1 MKFTRLRVEK
11 WRNFVSVDL
20 DIGDRV
26 FLAGPNACGKSNLL
40 DVFRFLRDIAKTGGG
55 LQQAVRDRGGLSKLR
70 CLAARRYSNVRIEV
84 ELESGANGNV
94 TRWRY
99 SIGLRQENKG
109 HRRALLSEEKVWKN
123 EKVILERPDA
133 EDRKDEL
140 RLTQTHLEQIN
151 ANKAFRPI
159 ADELQ
164 EIVYVHLVP
173 QLLKFRSLANPQP
186 GIEDPFGVKFLER
199 ILETP
204 EKTRRARL
212 RKIEKALTIAV
223 PELENLTD
231 MQDEKGD
238 PHLEAVYRHWRP
250 NAGRQREDQ
259 FSDGTLRLIGLL
271 WALLDGDSLLLLE
284 EPELSLHSEIVKKL
298 PALIWRLQRQRGRQ
312 VVLSSHS
319 ADLFADTG
327 VRPEE
332 VVLLRPHG
340 SEGTLVERA
349 ADRAEVMELLQSGL
363 SMAEIVPPLTAPE
376 NAGQLSL
383 FE

>member
-1 MKFTRLRVEK
+1 MKFTRLHLQN
-11 WRNFVSVDL
+11 WRNFVSAEL
-20 DIGDRV
+20 AMGERV

-40 DVFRFLRDIAKTGGG
+40 DAFRFLRDIAKTGGG
-55 LQQAVRDRGGLSKLR
+55 LQQAIKERGGLSKIR
-70 CLAARRYSNVRIEV
+70 CLAARRYPDVKIEV
-84 ELESGANGNV
+84 NLASEANGSS
-94 TRWRY
+94 THWRY
-99 SIGLRQENKG
+99 AIAFRQENKG
-109 HRRALLSEEKVWKN
+109 HRRALLTEEKVWKN
-123 EKVILERPDA
+123 GRIVLDRPDTQDR
-133 EDRKDEL
+133 EDDL

-151 ANKAFRPI
+151 ANQGFRPI

-164 EIVYVHLVP
+164 KIVYVHLVP

-223 PELENLTD
+223 PGLENLTD

-238 PHLEAVYRHWRP
+238 PHLEAVHRHWRP

-319 ADLFADTG
+319 ADLFADAG
-327 VRPEE
+327 VPPEE
-332 VVLLRPHG
+332 IVLLRPHG

-349 ADRAEVMELLQSGL
+349 ADRAEVMALLQSGL

>member
-1 MKFTRLRVEK
+1 MKFTRLHLQN
-11 WRNFVSVDL
+11 WRNFVSAEL
-20 DIGDRV
+20 AIGDRV
-26 FLAGPNACGKSNLL
+26 FIAGPNASGKSNLL
-40 DVFRFLRDIAKTGGG
+40 DAFRFLRDIAKTGGG
-55 LQQAVRDRGGLSKLR
+55 LQQAIRERGGLSKIR
-70 CLAARRYSNVRIEV
+70 CLAARRYPDVKIEV
-84 ELESGANGNV
+84 DLASDANGNA
-94 TRWRY
+94 TKWRY
-99 SIGLRQENKG
+99 AIAFRQENKG
-109 HRRALLSEEKVWKN
+109 HRRALLTEEKVWKN
-123 EKVILERPDA
+123 GSLVLERPDA
-133 EDRKDEL
+133 HDRGDDP
-140 RLTQTHLEQIN
+140 RLTETHLEHIS
-151 ANKAFRPI
+151 ANQKFRPI

-164 EIVYVHLVP
+164 KIVYLHLVP
-173 QLLKFRSLANPQP
+173 QLLKFPLLANPQP
-186 GIEDPFGVKFLER
+186 GIEDPFGVKLLER

-204 EKTRRARL
+204 QKTRRARL

-284 EPELSLHSEIVKKL
+284 EPELSLHSAIVKKL

-349 ADRAEVMELLQSGL
+349 ADRAEVMELLRSGL

>member
-11 WRNFVSVDL
+11 WRNFVSADL
-20 DIGDRV
+20 AIGDRV
-26 FLAGPNACGKSNLL
+26 FIAGPNACGKSNLL

-55 LQQAVRDRGGLSKLR
+55 LQQAVKDRGGLSKLR
-70 CLAARRYSNVRIEV
+70 CLAARRYSDVKIEV
-84 ELESGANGNV
+84 ELESAANGSV

-109 HRRALLSEEKVWKN
+109 YRRVLLTEEKVWKN
-123 EKVILERPDA
+123 DKVVLERPDT
-133 EDRKDEL
+133 EDRKDDL

-151 ANKAFRPI
+151 ANQEFRPV
-159 ADELQ
+159 ADEFQ
-164 EIVYVHLVP
+164 KTVYLHLVP
-173 QLLKFRSLANPQP
+173 QLLKYRSLANPQP

-204 EKTRRARL
+204 EKTRRARF
-212 RKIEKALTIAV
+212 RKIERALRIAV

-231 MQDEKGD
+231 MKDEKGD

-271 WALLDGDSLLLLE
+271 WSLLDGDSLLLLE
-284 EPELSLHSEIVKKL
+284 EPELSLHAEIVRKL

-319 ADLFADTG
+319 TDLFADTG
-327 VRPEE
+327 IRPDE

-340 SEGTLVERA
+340 SEGTLVHRA
-349 ADRAEVMELLQSGL
+349 ADSAEVMKLLQSGL
-363 SMAEIVPPLTAPE
+363 SIAEIVPPLTAPE